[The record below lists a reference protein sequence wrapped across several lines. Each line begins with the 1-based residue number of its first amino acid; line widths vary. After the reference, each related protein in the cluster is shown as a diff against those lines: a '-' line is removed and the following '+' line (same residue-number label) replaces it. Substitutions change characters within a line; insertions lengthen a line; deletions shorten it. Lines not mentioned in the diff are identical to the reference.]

1 MEKIDRIIQI
11 IRSNLYE
18 EVPTNAL
25 SHGQI
30 AGTSEAG
37 DNPPVRKRQRNYM
50 SGGQGSRKLW
60 LDYLRRNNGRRNQS
74 SDS

>member
-11 IRSNLYE
+11 IRSNLHE

-30 AGTSEAG
+30 AGTAEAG
-37 DNPPVRKRQRNYM
+37 DTPPVRKKQRKYM
-50 SGGQGSRKLW
+50 SAGHGSRKLW
-60 LDYLRRNNGRRNQS
+60 LDYLKTNNGGRS
-74 SDS
+74 